1 MMAVSLGFD
10 LSLIDLHDSGFE
22 ERTSCYVFHEPKKA
36 IIETSASPS
45 IPFLLEG
52 LKELHIQPEEIDYVI
67 VTHIHLDHTGG
78 AGLFLQSCPNA
89 KLVVHPKGARHLADP
104 SRLIASAKMVYG
116 EAFDEL
122 FDPIVPV
129 PKERIIQMEDGGEL
143 DLGGRILRFL
153 HTPGH
158 ANHHFSIWDEK
169 SAGMF
174 TGDTA
179 GIQYAQLKNKE
190 TELFMPTTS
199 PNQFDPHLMKQSID
213 KMMAFHPQRFFFS
226 HYGMND
232 QPKQA
237 ANMVLDWLDVYMQ
250 ILKKSSTVEEIE
262 TVLMQKVR
270 EQLERDGVENDH
282 PVYELLA
289 IDLNVSAQGMI
300 HYKEKQHSK

>member
-1 MMAVSLGFD
+1 MTAVSLGFD

-45 IPFLLEG
+45 VPFLLEG
-52 LKELHIQPEEIDYVI
+52 LKELQIQPEEIDYVI
-67 VTHIHLDHTGG
+67 VTHIHLDHAGG
-78 AGLFLQSCPNA
+78 AGLFLESCPNA

-129 PKERIIQMEDGGEL
+129 PKERIIEMEDGGEL
-143 DLGGRILRFL
+143 DLGGRILRFI

-169 SAGMF
+169 SAGVF

-179 GIQYAQLKNKE
+179 GIQYAQLTG
-190 TELFMPTTS
+190 TESGLLMPTTS
-199 PNQFDPHLMKQSID
+199 PNQFDPQLMKQSIE
-213 KMMAFHPQRFFFS
+213 KIMSFHPERLFFS
-226 HYGMND
+226 HYGMNE
-232 QPKQA
+232 QPEQA
-237 ANMVLDWLDVYMQ
+237 VKMVLNWLDVYMH
-250 ILKKSSTVEEIE
+250 ILEKNNKVEEIE

-270 EQLERDGVENDH
+270 GQLERAGVEADH
-282 PVYELLA
+282 PVYELLS
-289 IDLNVSAQGMI
+289 IDLRVSAQGMI